1 MSAPPTLAE
10 IVRAA
15 KTAPDQTEPLLQAL
29 LQEIFPTLDTLQD
42 CRINRGSKV
51 SLNSVNGTVTAGGTD
66 YFFKFHAEE
75 GEQQSLQAAE
85 YYRAQLL
92 QEQGWPVV
100 QPVMASN
107 VPGRQCV
114 VYEKITAPTAYDLTT
129 QLDAQYV
136 LHGDYDAALLQRV
149 LQAEENYLH
158 RTTSVMLQSL
168 QPPGATLEP
177 EQSPLHQLFSHRLTG
192 INGATPRL
200 DLFYTGQNVTLPD
213 GSTIAF
219 ADLAA
224 RRWVINGLAHS
235 QSLNDIIALSQYL
248 LAPARA
254 VSQASVIGHGDDHN
268 GNKFLLGDAFVAF
281 DPAFAGRHPALLA
294 PVKATL
300 HNCLLHP
307 FWYYEP
313 EQVHDRLQVT
323 CALQDD
329 TVLVTHNAAEIL
341 HSPLREAL
349 LTLHREHVWQ
359 PLRAAL
365 RKQGW
370 LPQDTADYL
379 RCAAFCCPFLAV
391 NMLDAAR
398 APQPQLSVFNLAQS
412 VAIFHA
418 PPLLVGN

>member
-1 MSAPPTLAE
+1 MTQTLAE

-15 KTAPDQTEPLLQAL
+15 KTAPEQTEPLVQAL
-29 LQEIFPTLDTLQD
+29 LQEIFPALGALQD

-51 SLNSVNGTVTAGGTD
+51 SLNSVNGTFAAGGKD

-92 QEQGWPVV
+92 QQQGWPVV
-100 QPVMASN
+100 QPVIAST

-114 VYEKITAPTAYDLTT
+114 VYDKIAAPTAYDLTA
-129 QLDAQYV
+129 QLDAQF
-136 LHGDYDAALLQRV
+136 LQHGEYDTALLQRV
-149 LQAEENYLH
+149 LQAETAYLQ
-158 RTTSVMLQSL
+158 RTTAVILQSL
-168 QPPGATLEP
+168 QPPGQTPES

-192 INGATPRL
+192 VNGATPRL
-200 DLFYTGQNVTLPD
+200 DLFYSGQSVTLPD
-213 GSTIAF
+213 GSTIPF
-219 ADLAA
+219 VELAA
-224 RRWVINGLAHS
+224 RRWVINGVTMPS
-235 QSLNDIIALSQYL
+235 TLNAIIAQAQRR
-248 LAPARA
+248 LAPAVA
-254 VSQASVIGHGDDHN
+254 AQQPSVIGHGDDHN
-268 GNKFLLGDAFVAF
+268 GNKFLIGDAFVAF

-313 EQVHDRLQVT
+313 EQVHDQLQVT
-323 CALQDD
+323 CTVQDENI
-329 TVLVTHNAAEIL
+329 TVTHNATRIL
-341 HSPLREAL
+341 RSPLRQAL
-349 LTLHREHVWQ
+349 LALHREHVWQ

-365 RKQGW
+365 QTQGW
-370 LPQDTADYL
+370 LPADAADYL

-391 NMLDAAR
+391 NMLDTKR
-398 APQPQLSVFNLAQS
+398 APQPQLSVFNLAQC

-418 PPLLVGN
+418 SPLLAGN